1 MELLYPRQK
10 VASVAAAYGI
20 QSIDLVCIDF
30 KSLQILKEECKEGKE
45 WGFTGKQA
53 IHPAQV
59 DIIQQ
64 EFSPS
69 KIEIVIFDSSSNRT
83 KLWQF

>member
-10 VASVAAAYGI
+10 VASVAAAYGM
-20 QSIDLVCIDF
+20 QAIDLVCIDF
-30 KSLQILKEECKEGKE
+30 KSLQILREECKEGKD

-53 IHPAQV
+53 IHPDQV
-59 DIIQQ
+59 EIIQT

-69 KIEIVIFDSSSNRT
+69 KSQVVMFEF
-83 KLWQF
+83 L